1 MKQAL
6 FTLAAVLG
14 LVWTVVPANAQD
26 ENREFRGG
34 DFRMGI
40 DWKEPPVVTPGEKP
54 SDAPSDAIIL
64 FDGTN
69 MDAWEGGKW
78 DVADGVLTAH
88 PGVGSIFTKQKFGS
102 CQLHLEFA
110 CPPVTDPNAKGQ
122 GRGNSGIFFMNHYE
136 LQVLDSY
143 ENPTYYEGQC
153 GSIYKQFPPYVNAVK
168 KPTEW
173 QTYDVI
179 FTRPLLRTEVDEN
192 GSEYVAEVIR
202 PATITVLLN
211 GVVVQNHWEIK
222 GDTFFH
228 RTPQYQPHAD
238 REPIQIQDHNNTT
251 QFRNIWIREIPD
263 SNVVPCQNHM
273 NYYN

>member
-1 MKQAL
+1 MKRAL
-6 FTLAAVLG
+6 LTLMVGLG
-14 LVWTVVPANAQD
+14 LAMFASNVNAQD
-26 ENREFRGG
+26 NSHDFRGG

-40 DWKEPPVVTPGEKP
+40 DWKEPPIVTPGQTP
-54 SDAPSDAIIL
+54 ADPPSDAIIL

-69 MDAWEGGKW
+69 MDAWAGGKW

-88 PGVGSIFTKQKFGS
+88 PGAGSIYTKEKFGS
-102 CQLHLEFA
+102 CQLHVEFA

-122 GRGNSGIFFMNHYE
+122 GRGNSGIFLMNHYE

-143 ENPTYYEGQC
+143 ENPTYFEGQC

-173 QTYDVI
+173 QTYDII
-179 FTRPLLRTEVDEN
+179 FTRPLLRVEKDEN
-192 GSEYVAEVIR
+192 GNDYVAEVIR

-211 GVVVQNHWEIK
+211 GVCVQNHWEIK

-228 RTPQYQPHAD
+228 RTPQYQPHGD
-238 REPIQIQDHNNTT
+238 REPISIQDHNNTT
-251 QFRNIWIREIPD
+251 QFRNIWVREIPD